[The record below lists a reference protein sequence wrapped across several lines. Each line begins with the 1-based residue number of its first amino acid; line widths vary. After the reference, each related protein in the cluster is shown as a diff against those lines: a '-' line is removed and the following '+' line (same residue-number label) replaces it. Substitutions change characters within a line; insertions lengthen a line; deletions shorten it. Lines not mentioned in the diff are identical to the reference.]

1 MGENFSLRFNPCHS
15 CCFQILLLLF
25 YMYVCM
31 LAPMYY
37 IEHGSQMITFRSQ
50 CFLSTMDA
58 GIKSGCQTCASS
70 IFTHWGPCPPYTKAL
85 QLNLNLRLLLCSP
98 CWPTVV
104 LAQDGPSLPFI
115 GLYHY
120 MPYSRIAL
128 KEEVKETRYFLK
140 LWLYQIYIYLLVCVG
155 TGMACMLKAG

>member
-1 MGENFSLRFNPCHS
+1 MYKSLA
-15 CCFQILLLLF
+15 IKLEIEAIA
-25 YMYVCM
+25 MYLCW
-31 LAPMYY
+31 
-37 IEHGSQMITFRSQ
+37 
-50 CFLSTMDA
+50 ST
-58 GIKSGCQTCASS
+58 I
-70 IFTHWGPCPPYTKAL
+70 
-85 QLNLNLRLLLCSP
+85 
-98 CWPTVV
+98 V

-155 TGMACMLKAG
+155 TGVACMLKAG